1 MIYLLSFTSWLLS
14 LTQGETLQSFFHP
27 RLLPAWDQY
36 RCSCRCLSVS
46 VSVRRGEKKKSR
58 RKYLMH
64 AKSQGQELNPHY
76 DLAPPPPPPSPC
88 VCVCVCVC
96 VRTWLY
102 NSIVPSWITFEDHK
116 PWSKGIFPVYLKR
129 LHAKAASLKK
139 KKKNENSFYINH
151 LYLKKKIID
160 ARLQSSQCTSMPTKL
175 RQMFPLL
182 SHLFII
188 LIQQVS
194 SRKPTLTAFP
204 VRVRWKNRYHFT
216 RTDSCH
222 ARQLP

>member
-46 VSVRRGEKKKSR
+46 VSVSVSVRRGKKKKSR

-88 VCVCVCVC
+88 VCVCVCADMIIQQHSTILNYVWRSQTLVKGYFSC
-96 VRTWLY
+96 LFKK
-102 NSIVPSWITFEDHK
+102 ITCKSCFFE
-116 PWSKGIFPVYLKR
+116 
-129 LHAKAASLKK
+129 K

-151 LYLKKKIID
+151 LYLKKK
-160 ARLQSSQCTSMPTKL
+160 S
-175 RQMFPLL
+175 
-182 SHLFII
+182 
-188 LIQQVS
+188 
-194 SRKPTLTAFP
+194 
-204 VRVRWKNRYHFT
+204 
-216 RTDSCH
+216 
-222 ARQLP
+222 